1 MSEKEDEKITKKREP
16 RLVWGVI
23 LITLGVI
30 FLIQNF
36 LHIDVLR
43 YFWPFVLI
51 ALGIGAILGRR

>member
-1 MSEKEDEKITKKREP
+1 MSEKENEKITKKREP
-16 RLVWGVI
+16 RLVWGLI

-36 LHIDVLR
+36 LHIDVLH

-51 ALGIGAILGRR
+51 ALGVGAILGRR